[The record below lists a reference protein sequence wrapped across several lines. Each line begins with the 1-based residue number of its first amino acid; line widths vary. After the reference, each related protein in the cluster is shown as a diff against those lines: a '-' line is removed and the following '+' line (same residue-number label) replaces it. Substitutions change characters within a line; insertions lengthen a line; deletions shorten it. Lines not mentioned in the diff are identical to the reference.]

1 MNQKRITII
10 IIITVLSVFLIPLIV
25 TGFLVL
31 VVGRILGCA
40 GYMLMMQPH
49 IARNELRSII
59 EELKELWRNN

>member
-1 MNQKRITII
+1 MNQKRITI

-40 GYMLMMQPH
+40 GYLLMMQTYV
-49 IARNELRSII
+49 ARNELRSII
-59 EELKELWRNN
+59 EELKDLWRNN

>member
-10 IIITVLSVFLIPLIV
+10 ITVLSVFLVPLIV

-40 GYMLMMQPH
+40 GYLLMMQPH
-49 IARNELRSII
+49 VARNELRSII
-59 EELKELWRNN
+59 EELKDLWRNN

>member
-1 MNQKRITII
+1 MNITI
-10 IIITVLSVFLIPLIV
+10 LSVFLIPLIV

-49 IARNELRSII
+49 VARNELRSII

>member
-10 IIITVLSVFLIPLIV
+10 IITVLSVFLVPLIV

-40 GYMLMMQPH
+40 GYLQMMQPH
-49 IARNELRSII
+49 VARNELRSII
-59 EELKELWRNN
+59 EELKDLWRND

>member
-10 IIITVLSVFLIPLIV
+10 IITILSVFLIPLIV

-40 GYMLMMQPH
+40 GYLLMMQPH
-49 IARNELRSII
+49 VARNELRSII
-59 EELKELWRNN
+59 EELKDLWRND